1 MFIAEAL
8 KKNITRPCLLIY
20 KMDTYPQIIT
30 MLLNVNIVHEEISV
44 AKLMLTF
51 FLVLLNGFF
60 VAAEF
65 AIVKVRTSQ
74 IEVHQE
80 LNSKVAGVAKG
91 IVGNLDAYLAA
102 TQLGITLASLGLG
115 WVGESSLTPVIMGI
129 FDVFGLTGPEWAII
143 AKNVSFPL
151 AFAIITIL
159 HIVFGE
165 LAPKSIAIHYPT
177 KTTFTVALPL
187 RIFYFVFRPVIWLM
201 NGLANG
207 MLRMF
212 GISPVHGAD
221 IHTEE
226 ELKMIITESQ
236 EGGAIEETERVLIQ
250 NVFDFDDRRVNNI
263 QTLRK
268 NVSAIELETT
278 VKEAIDYAISEG
290 YSRYPVYEDSLD
302 NIKGV
307 IYTKDLMKAMITNVE
322 QADISSLLREPIFIS
337 ENALIKNVLKQFQAK
352 HLQVA
357 IATNEVGEFTGI
369 VTMED
374 ILEELVGEIQ
384 DEYDNEDP
392 VVETVGEGVYD
403 VHAHYNLSDI
413 NRLLPFKFDENEH
426 YDTLAGLIAE
436 TYPDAEF
443 KEEDEIELDRYNA
456 IVLKMYRNSVE
467 KVQLTLKVTDG
478 DDS

>member
-1 MFIAEAL
+1 
-8 KKNITRPCLLIY
+8 
-20 KMDTYPQIIT
+20 
-30 MLLNVNIVHEEISV
+30 MLAGSNIVHEEISV
-44 AKLMLTF
+44 GKLLLTL
-51 FLVLLNGFF
+51 FLVFLNGFF

-80 LNSKVAGVAKG
+80 LNSKVAGIAKN
-91 IVGNLDAYLAA
+91 IVSNLDAYLAA

-115 WVGESSLTPVIMGI
+115 WVGESSLTPVIMYLFEI
-129 FDVFGLTGPEWAII
+129 FGFTGPEWYGV
-143 AKNVSFPL
+143 AKSVSFPV

-165 LAPKSIAIHYPT
+165 LAPKSLAIHFPT
-177 KTTFTVALPL
+177 KTTFTIALPL
-187 RIFYFVFRPVIWLM
+187 RIFYFVFRPIIWLM

-207 MLRMF
+207 ILRIV
-212 GISPVHGAD
+212 GISPIHGAD

-263 QTLRK
+263 QSLRK
-268 NVSAIELETT
+268 NVSAIEINTS
-278 VKEAIDYAISEG
+278 VIEAIDYAINEG
-290 YSRYPVYEDSLD
+290 YSRFPVYEDNLD

-307 IYTKDLMKAMITNVE
+307 IYTKDLMKAMIQDKSNTDL
-322 QADISSLLREPIFIS
+322 ASLLREPIYIS

-352 HLQVA
+352 HLQMA

-384 DEYDNEDP
+384 DEYDNEEP
-392 VVETVGEGVYD
+392 VVQSMGEGRYV
-403 VHAHYNLSDI
+403 VSAHYNLSDI
-413 NRLLPFKFDENEH
+413 NRLVPVKFEESEH
-426 YDTLAGLIAE
+426 YDTLAGLISE
-436 TYPDAEF
+436 ECPDDEF
-443 KEEDEIELDRYNA
+443 KVGDIIRLDDYEGK
-456 IVLKMYRNSVE
+456 ILKMYRNSVE
-467 KVQLTLKVTDG
+467 QVELSLLTKEQKEEQSEDK
-478 DDS
+478 

>member
-1 MFIAEAL
+1 
-8 KKNITRPCLLIY
+8 
-20 KMDTYPQIIT
+20 MDTYAQIIT
-30 MLLNVNIVHEEISV
+30 MLAGSNIVHEEISV
-44 AKLMLTF
+44 GKLLLTL
-51 FLVLLNGFF
+51 FLVFLNGFF

-80 LNSKVAGVAKG
+80 LNSKVAGIAKN
-91 IVGNLDAYLAA
+91 IVSNLDAYLAA

-115 WVGESSLTPVIMGI
+115 WVGESSLTPVIMYLFEI
-129 FDVFGLTGPEWAII
+129 FGFTGPEWYGV
-143 AKNVSFPL
+143 AKSVSFPV

-165 LAPKSIAIHYPT
+165 LAPKSLAIHFPT
-177 KTTFTVALPL
+177 KTTFTIALPL
-187 RIFYFVFRPVIWLM
+187 RIFYFVFRPIIWLM

-207 MLRMF
+207 ILRIV
-212 GISPVHGAD
+212 GISPIHGAD

-263 QTLRK
+263 QSLRK
-268 NVSAIELETT
+268 NVSAIEINTS
-278 VKEAIDYAISEG
+278 VIEAIDYAINEG
-290 YSRYPVYEDSLD
+290 YSRFPVYEDNLD

-307 IYTKDLMKAMITNVE
+307 IYTKDLMKAMIQDKSNTDL
-322 QADISSLLREPIFIS
+322 ASLLREPIYIS

-352 HLQVA
+352 HLQMA

-384 DEYDNEDP
+384 DEYDNEEP
-392 VVETVGEGVYD
+392 VVQSMGEGRYV
-403 VHAHYNLSDI
+403 VSAHYNLSDI
-413 NRLLPFKFDENEH
+413 NRLVPVKFEESEH
-426 YDTLAGLIAE
+426 YDTLAGLISE
-436 TYPDAEF
+436 ECPDDEF
-443 KEEDEIELDRYNA
+443 KVGDIIRLDDYEGK
-456 IVLKMYRNSVE
+456 ILKMYRNSVE
-467 KVQLTLKVTDG
+467 QVELSLLTKEQKEGQSEDK
-478 DDS
+478 